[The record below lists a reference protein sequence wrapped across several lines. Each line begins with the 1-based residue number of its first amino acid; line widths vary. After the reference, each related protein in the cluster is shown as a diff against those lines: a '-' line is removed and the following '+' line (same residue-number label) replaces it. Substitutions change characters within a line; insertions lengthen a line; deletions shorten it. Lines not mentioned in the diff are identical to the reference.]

1 MKHYFMKMKL
11 SYRLFLI
18 IIFCFLFPC
27 TLLFFS
33 TYQRAENMIKE
44 KTRETEG
51 EHIRQAGSFI
61 ENICLNIINTSN
73 CLASFNIYEKLLYEE
88 HSSNDFLTAYQNTD
102 ELIQNINHSLLNSQ
116 GEISIFSK
124 NTLLYSTEPFQNV
137 EYQDFYK
144 SYIEENDTLSDYSPY
159 FSGVHFSYIK
169 HKTINYISCIRKIY
183 SFHGENYYLVISIPV
198 STFEDR
204 PDSATGTL
212 FLLDSVGNTICLT
225 LILITICLSVTFY
238 CIYYQLKPLLLLKE
252 NTDSVSTESL
262 KAEIAAANSQ
272 DEIGILTR
280 TFHDMLK
287 QINTLIDD
295 VKKKEQ
301 EKNELK
307 FEILLTQINSHFLF
321 NTLNSIKWMSIV
333 AHTDNITAAITSL
346 GRLLEISMNKANDI
360 LPVREE
366 LTNLKSYIQIQQI
379 RYPGRFEIQY
389 DIDDDILSCSTPKL
403 VLQPLA
409 ENSILHN
416 IERKEFLTIRISGQK
431 KGNLL
436 VFTVWDSG
444 CGIPPEKLKS
454 ILRTEHGSKTGQ
466 VFKGIGVYNVHER
479 IQLIYGNRYGL
490 QYESDGI
497 SYTKAILSF
506 PEKAEQNVKGEDK
519 KDDKGTDSR

>member
-1 MKHYFMKMKL
+1 
-11 SYRLFLI
+11 
-18 IIFCFLFPC
+18 
-27 TLLFFS
+27 
-33 TYQRAENMIKE
+33 MIKE

-212 FLLDSVGNTICLT
+212 FLLDSVGNTICLS

-238 CIYYQLKPLLLLKE
+238 CIYYQ
-252 NTDSVSTESL
+252 
-262 KAEIAAANSQ
+262 
-272 DEIGILTR
+272 
-280 TFHDMLK
+280 LK

-454 ILRTEHGSKTGQ
+454 ILRTGHGSKTGQ

-479 IQLIYGNRYGL
+479 IQLIYGNRYGI

>member
-137 EYQDFYK
+137 AYQDFYK

-212 FLLDSVGNTICLT
+212 FLLDSVGNTICL
-225 LILITICLSVTFY
+225 SVTFY

-287 QINTLIDD
+287 QINTLIVD

-333 AHTDNITAAITSL
+333 VHTDNITAAITSL

-436 VFTVWDSG
+436 VF
-444 CGIPPEKLKS
+444 
-454 ILRTEHGSKTGQ
+454 
-466 VFKGIGVYNVHER
+466 KGIGVYNVHER